1 MHKKI
6 LLFIPIIILIIST
19 AFTKNST
26 KKLDKQ
32 IFEIQEDIR
41 ALNDI
46 YELVLFD
53 YNYLTSPNKL
63 MEYSQIYFERELKKS
78 NERIDL
84 AHRIDRSTSG
94 LIIITKNLNALRS
107 INKSFLNHEISK
119 KYFLVVN
126 GLWNY
131 KAGIKKMEIK
141 T

>member
-1 MHKKI
+1 MYKKI

-26 KKLDKQ
+26 KKLDKK

-63 MEYSQIYFERELKKS
+63 MEYSQTYFEKEL
-78 NERIDL
+78 
-84 AHRIDRSTSG
+84 
-94 LIIITKNLNALRS
+94 
-107 INKSFLNHEISK
+107 SK
-119 KYFLVVN
+119 K
-126 GLWNY
+126 
-131 KAGIKKMEIK
+131 EIVDLK
-141 T
+141 IFKFKNE

>member
-1 MHKKI
+1 MYKKI

-32 IFEIQEDIR
+32 IFETQEDIR

-63 MEYSQIYFERELKKS
+63 MEYSKIYFDKELKKKEITDLKIFKFN
-78 NERIDL
+78 NE
-84 AHRIDRSTSG
+84 
-94 LIIITKNLNALRS
+94 
-107 INKSFLNHEISK
+107 
-119 KYFLVVN
+119 
-126 GLWNY
+126 
-131 KAGIKKMEIK
+131 
-141 T
+141 